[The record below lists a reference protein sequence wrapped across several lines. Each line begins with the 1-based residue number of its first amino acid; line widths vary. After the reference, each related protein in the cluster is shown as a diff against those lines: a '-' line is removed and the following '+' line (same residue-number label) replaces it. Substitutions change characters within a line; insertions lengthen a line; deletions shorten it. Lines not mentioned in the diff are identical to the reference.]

1 MDDYSSSTPLSFL
14 NNSQLFTESTNILE
28 KAGLVL
34 EKAGLT
40 LTPSDDPVKSIEETF
55 LLNDNV
61 SKTQAEEKT
70 FMSSSISASTS
81 TVSSKQQTPLVSA
94 KEASSKSICQS
105 ASGSCTY
112 AVVKGFKYC
121 QYHLF
126 EDTRN
131 SFEKCSYISPTTNKQ
146 CTHPVISLGKSL
158 RCYCYIDKISK
169 ESSKKNS
176 SWWFNLRWTKAWKII
191 SLIAL

>member
-1 MDDYSSSTPLSFL
+1 MDDYSSSTSLSFL

-40 LTPSDDPVKSIEETF
+40 LTPSDDPVKSVEETF
-55 LLNDNV
+55 LLNDTRLKN
-61 SKTQAEEKT
+61 QAEEKT
-70 FMSSSISASTS
+70 FISSSNSTS
-81 TVSSKQQTPLVSA
+81 TSIVSSKQQTPLVSA
-94 KEASSKSICQS
+94 KEASSRSICQS
-105 ASGSCTY
+105 ASGSCIY

-131 SFEKCSYISPTTNKQ
+131 SYEKCSYISPTTSKQ
-146 CTHPVISLGKSL
+146 CTHPVISSGKSVEVL
-158 RCYCYIDKISK
+158 
-169 ESSKKNS
+169 
-176 SWWFNLRWTKAWKII
+176 L
-191 SLIAL
+191 LH